1 MLFDGPA
8 MAAEVCETIR
18 KIEESVSWSKHFPL
32 GALHH
37 CTSMRA
43 CLDEIAFACGPATP
57 YLRKKEVERPGSS
70 LDKTPEEE
78 AAIQEA
84 LEVEEPGSSL
94 DKLWKTPQELSALQ
108 DPNLIQKD
116 RDLLRQD
123 TTNENLEETIKAGFR
138 TLERIE
144 LGFQPQPW
152 NMDDGNDAETV
163 RESAATTPTEL
174 EISPPKPTA
183 PEQVPPEDEKEA
195 KALDKQKAKPLAK
208 QKALA
213 KCKAKAKA
221 KAVAKTKAK
230 KALAKSKAKAKAK
243 AVAKKKALAKTKQKR
258 GSKEKDENNAN
269 KKRAKKGQE
278 DDKKEKKTQ
287 DEKPDDE
294 KDCKEKNDESTE
306 LKKKLHSALWW
317 H

>member
-1 MLFDGPA
+1 
-8 MAAEVCETIR
+8 
-18 KIEESVSWSKHFPL
+18 
-32 GALHH
+32 
-37 CTSMRA
+37 MRA
-43 CLDEIAFACGPATP
+43 CLDEIAIACGPATP
-57 YLRKKEVERPGSS
+57 FTPEEEATIQEALEVERPGSS

-116 RDLLRQD
+116 QDLLRQD
-123 TTNENLEETIKAGFR
+123 TTNENLEETINAGFR

-163 RESAATTPTEL
+163 QESAATTPTEL

-221 KAVAKTKAK
+221 KAVAKK
-230 KALAKSKAKAKAK
+230 KALRKPSRKGAARKRMRTMPIRKEQRK
-243 AVAKKKALAKTKQKR
+243 VRRMTKRK
-258 GSKEKDENNAN
+258 
-269 KKRAKKGQE
+269 
-278 DDKKEKKTQ
+278 KKTQ

>member
-43 CLDEIAFACGPATP
+43 CLDEIAIACGPATP
-57 YLRKKEVERPGSS
+57 FTPEEEATIQEALEVERPGSS

-123 TTNENLEETIKAGFR
+123 TTNENLEETINAGFR

-163 RESAATTPTEL
+163 QESAATTPTEL

-294 KDCKEKNDESTE
+294 GLQGEE
-306 LKKKLHSALWW
+306 
-317 H
+317 